1 MLVLKRRKGQ
11 SVVIT
16 VPRKEGQV
24 VIRVYVAAT
33 GGSVSLSFD
42 APTKGVKILREEI
55 LREEIVR

>member
-1 MLVLKRRKGQ
+1 MGRLVLKRRKGQ

-16 VPRKEGQV
+16 VPRREGEV

-42 APTKGVKILREEI
+42 APSSEGVKV

>member
-1 MLVLKRRKGQ
+1 VLVLKRRKGQ

-42 APTKGVKILREEI
+42 APTEGVKILREEI
-55 LREEIVR
+55 VR

>member
-16 VPRKEGQV
+16 VPQKEGQV
-24 VIRVYVAAT
+24 VIRLYVAAA

-55 LREEIVR
+55 LRKEIVR